1 MDIQK
6 ELKKI
11 SQEIEGLLSTAV
23 NPIKEQ
29 EFISIMKDHN
39 ITPQQFM
46 DNDD

>member
-29 EFISIMKDHN
+29 EFIKHN
-39 ITPQQFM
+39 ERPQH
-46 DNDD
+46 NSTAIYG